1 MNLEDNVRD
10 ALVAELRRQ
19 ADRRDLSFREE
30 GEGFARIEGRVNLE
44 ELAFAIVGALSGGP

>member
-10 ALVAELRRQ
+10 AILAELRRQ
-19 ADRRDLSFREE
+19 ADRRDLSVVQE
-30 GEGFARIEGRVNLE
+30 GEGFLRVDGRVNLE

>member
-10 ALVAELRRQ
+10 AILAELRRQ
-19 ADRRDLSFREE
+19 ADRRDLTVTEE
-30 GEGFARIEGRVNLE
+30 GEGILRVDGRVNLE

>member
-10 ALVAELRRQ
+10 AILAELRRQ
-19 ADRRDLSFREE
+19 ADRRDLSVAEE
-30 GEGFARIEGRVNLE
+30 GEGIIRVDGRVNLE